1 MALKI
6 NIQLPAVRF
15 HKFHETSA
23 LIALLSTTLTDILP
37 NVLQLRLQ
45 CLNLFAKHSSDF
57 LTNLLQLSGQGLM
70 RSQDP

>member
-1 MALKI
+1 MKVQVPLGTKVPYLSIFI

-37 NVLQLRLQ
+37 NVLQLRLI
-45 CLNLFAKHSSDF
+45 S
-57 LTNLLQLSGQGLM
+57 LQSTRQT
-70 RSQDP
+70 S